1 MLENGAL
8 IRKALEE
15 GYDLIV
21 TTDQNI
27 RYQQNLTGK
36 DLAIV
41 VLMATSWPRV
51 QLRIEEIRKAIDQVA
66 PGEVREV
73 PIPFLAPDR

>member
-8 IRKALEE
+8 IRKAQEE

-27 RYQQNLTGK
+27 RYQQNLTEM

-51 QLRIEEIRKAIDQVA
+51 QLRIEEIRKAIKEVA
-66 PGEVREV
+66 RGELKEV
-73 PIPFLAPDR
+73 PIPF